1 MDIKDKMKILMELYE
16 KDKELIKIKNKE
28 IEVPEKIKNLDNE
41 LNELKEKLSEEEDS
55 LEDVD
60 SKRLELERE
69 IEEQKLNLKRFV
81 KQKDEVHTNKE
92 FLALKRE
99 IENTE
104 KKIVNLEDQLI
115 DVYVENED
123 QEKITNKIREDFTNK
138 NEETEKIK
146 ESIEKELLESKED
159 LIIKEDERKRI
170 AARLQDE
177 RLLHRYER
185 LKDSRG
191 SGVSI
196 IEDEFCSECHSTIPP
211 QIFAEVR
218 KADKIITCHSCGRI
232 LIYRWIE

>member
-16 KDKELIKIKNKE
+16 KDKELIEIKNIEK
-28 IEVPEKIKNLDNE
+28 EVPEKIKNLDDE
-41 LNELKEKLSEEEDS
+41 LNELKEKLTEEEDS
-55 LEDVD
+55 LEDID

-69 IEEQKLNLKRFV
+69 IEEQKLILKRFV
-81 KQKDEVHTNKE
+81 EQKDQVHTNKE

-115 DVYVENED
+115 DVYLENEE
-123 QEKITNKIREDFTNK
+123 QEKITNEIREVFNNRK
-138 NEETEKIK
+138 EAIEKTK
-146 ESIEKELLESKED
+146 ESIKKELHKSKED

-170 AARLQDE
+170 AARLRDE

-185 LKDSRG
+185 LKESRG

-196 IEDEFCSECHSTIPP
+196 IEDEICSECHSTIPP